1 VKLPIQRPVL
11 AAQAPTR
18 RLIHVILTALM
29 AVSVCHASPGGLPNV
44 VMIMADDLGWSD
56 VAAYRA
62 RQGLEVRIPT
72 PNIDRLVAGGMMFTD
87 AHSPCS
93 LCSPTRFAMMTGS
106 LPFRMGKRYGTW
118 SFNETAAVLRNRK
131 HVTVGEIM
139 QTAGYRT
146 SMIGKMHIAGGDTYN
161 FNQPQ
166 VPIPTFPTS
175 YGFDHTFVVH
185 DGIQNSPYMYFEND
199 RFSRVNPTNQSA
211 MDGWGT
217 SADLIN
223 GTGGSPAGPNGN
235 SSHNAGWRDVN
246 WNSSQNGIIN
256 SAKAVEFIDEH
267 LANHPEQPFL
277 LYYNPPQVHLP
288 HTPPIDFEPDS
299 IGNPGSP
306 PNVPVRGTNAAWGG
320 TAHSDMIRELDLQVG
335 RILDKLDDPDGDP
348 QTNNSILADTL
359 IMFTSDNGGLGNDVS
374 TVPPGYKTSGV
385 LRSSKSHSYE
395 GGHRV
400 PFVAHWGDGTPSG
413 SIIAPGSVS
422 DQIIAGHDWVATMYA
437 LTGQSIPEDQAMDS
451 MNLLPVL
458 LGQQPESVPV
468 RPFVLHQAGQGND
481 RPDAF
486 GIRRGDHVLIVNRNF
501 SPRELYNLA
510 EDLSQTTDLINPAT
524 YANNTVP
531 PEILALRNELHALF
545 LKHDNVSGL
554 RTTTAFD
561 TDGFA
566 VPPTAL
572 AADRVTMTS
581 VTGVAAVDPVEY
593 RFTETTGN
601 FGGTTSGWQT
611 SPVFIDAG
619 LLPNTRYA
627 YKVEVRDG
635 GGIRIPTAEEEL
647 EVFTPSVNPYVATP
661 VFSDDF
667 SGSYNPSNVPAG
679 AVKPIGI
686 WHQQDTDGTAN
697 VHWSKE
703 DHAVGNSTLF
713 LDLDADDDNEFRIG
727 FAFDEVRVL
736 YNTGTVFDLNR
747 SYTFSGSWGIE
758 ATANNHLGF
767 YAGIAEFDAGTG
779 ALIQSF
785 GLAPD
790 SGTVAQEN
798 VFGRTSGTITVGDT
812 GTFSI
817 TVTPAELS
825 AAGIAP
831 GNHAGV
837 YFYRDDDGVLGNDN
851 PAFAGAD
858 PNAVSDIYYVDDVS
872 LVTKDGYSTDT
883 DTDGDLIPDSVE
895 DATPGL
901 DKNNPEDGAGDLD
914 GDGRSNASEHLA
926 GTDMQD
932 GADFFAVHAE
942 VMAGDSLGIIV
953 PATSVLEG
961 RVCILEYSLDLGASA
976 KWVAIDAFAPAPAQ
990 AGAPYSFITALS
1002 GEKAFYRV
1010 LVFVSNREKACVL
1023 TRGVGFDGRIR
1034 RIFGIFWK
1042 MWEQAGAG
1050 DIVLLIRF
1058 DPRRS
1063 HESE

>member
-1 VKLPIQRPVL
+1 VNFPIHRPASVFL
-11 AAQAPTR
+11 LVTR
-18 RLIHVILTALM
+18 HSIHVILAAL
-29 AVSVCHASPGGLPNV
+29 AALSIFRASPVGLPNV

-62 RQGLEVRIPT
+62 QQGLDVPIAT

-106 LPFRMGKRYGTW
+106 LPFRMGKRFGTW
-118 SFNETAAVLRNRK
+118 SFSETAAVLRNRK

-139 QTAGYRT
+139 QAAGYRS
-146 SMIGKMHIAGGDTYN
+146 SMIGKMHIAGGDTYD

-166 VPIPTFPTS
+166 TTITTFPTS
-175 YGFDHTFVVH
+175 YGFNYTFVVH
-185 DGIQNSPYMYFEND
+185 DGIQSSPYMYFEND
-199 RFSRVNPTNQSA
+199 RFRRVNPTNQSA

-217 SADLIN
+217 SADRIN

-235 SSHNAGWRDVN
+235 SSHSGGWRDVQ

-256 SAKAVEFIDEH
+256 SAKAVEFIDDH

-277 LYYNPPQVHLP
+277 LYYNPPQVHTP
-288 HTPPIDFEPDS
+288 HTPPIDFEPDAT
-299 IGNPGSP
+299 GNPGSP
-306 PNVPVRGTNAAWGG
+306 PNVPVRGTNASWGG
-320 TAHSDMIRELDLQVG
+320 SAHSDIIRELDLQVG
-335 RILDKLDDPDGDP
+335 RILAKLDDPDGDP
-348 QTNNSILADTL
+348 QTTDSILADTL
-359 IMFTSDNGGLGNDVS
+359 IMFTSDNGGLGNNVS
-374 TVPPGYKTSGV
+374 TVPPGYSTSGV

-400 PFVAHWGDGTPSG
+400 PFVAHWGDGTPTG
-413 SIIAPGSVS
+413 SIIAPRSVS
-422 DQIIAGHDWVATMYA
+422 NQTIAGHDWVATMYA
-437 LTGQSIPEDQAMDS
+437 LTGQDILENQAMDS
-451 MNLLPVL
+451 TNLLPVL
-458 LGQQPESVPV
+458 LGQQPESEPV
-468 RPFVLHQAGQGND
+468 RPFLLHQAGQGND

-510 EDLSQTTDLINPAT
+510 DDLSQSTDLIKPAT

-531 PEILALRNELHALF
+531 SEIIALRNELHALF

-554 RTTTAFD
+554 RTATAYD

-566 VPPTAL
+566 VPPTTL
-572 AADRVTMTS
+572 AADRVTMTA

-593 RFTETTGN
+593 RFTEMTGN

-611 SPVFIDAG
+611 SPAFIDAG

-627 YKVEVRDG
+627 YKVEIRDG
-635 GGIRIPTAEEEL
+635 GGTRIPTAEMVV
-647 EVFTPSVNPYVATP
+647 EVFTPTVNPYFATP
-661 VFSDDF
+661 IFTDDF
-667 SGSYNPSNVPAG
+667 SGSYNPPNVLAG
-679 AVKPIGI
+679 AAKPIGI

-703 DHAVGNSTLF
+703 DHAIGNSTLF

-736 YNTGTVFDLNR
+736 YNTGTTFNLNR

-758 ATANNHLGF
+758 AAANNHLGF

-779 ALIQSF
+779 ALVQTI
-785 GLAPD
+785 GLAPG
-790 SGTVAQEN
+790 SRTVAQGN
-798 VFGRTSGTITVGDT
+798 IFGKTSGTIAAGDT

-817 TVTPAELS
+817 TANPADLS
-825 AAGIAP
+825 AAGITP

-837 YFYRDDDGVLGNDN
+837 YLYRDDDGVLGTDN

-858 PNAVSDIYYVDDVS
+858 PNAVSDIYFVVDVS
-872 LVTKDGYSTDT
+872 LVTKDAYSTDT
-883 DTDGDLIPDSVE
+883 DTDGDLIPDAVE
-895 DATPGL
+895 DVTPGL
-901 DKNNPEDGAGDLD
+901 DKYNPEDGAGDLD
-914 GDGRSNASEHLA
+914 GDGRSNAAEHLA
-926 GTDMQD
+926 GTDMQN
-932 GADFFAVHAE
+932 GADFFAAHAE

-961 RVCILEYSLDLGASA
+961 RVCILEHSLDLGAST
-976 KWVAIDAFAPAPAQ
+976 KWVAIDAFAPTSSQ
-990 AGAPYSFITALS
+990 AGAPHSFITPLL

-1010 LVFVSNREKACVL
+1010 RIEWAALV
-1023 TRGVGFDGRIR
+1023 
-1034 RIFGIFWK
+1034 
-1042 MWEQAGAG
+1042 
-1050 DIVLLIRF
+1050 
-1058 DPRRS
+1058 P
-1063 HESE
+1063 